1 MPTYAK
7 KYHFAIKTYFFLPNQ
22 NHNWWLK
29 SFGIDRMGYDKQKPN
44 NSWNCAFTLYEE
56 NCDACLWVQFYP
68 KDSTRY
74 VPAVFCALGYGAKI
88 VPALKVKY

>member
-7 KYHFAIKTYFFLPNQ
+7 KYHFAIKTYFLLPNQ

-44 NSWNCAFTLYEE
+44 NSWDCAFTLYEE
-56 NCDACLWVQFYP
+56 NCDACL
-68 KDSTRY
+68 
-74 VPAVFCALGYGAKI
+74 
-88 VPALKVKY
+88 